1 MGISLSM
8 DAAADTGSFLEQVR
22 GAGGMKTAGLG
33 RVVMRQQISWAVAVL
48 CVVIGTIV
56 VAQKD
61 KEPAQQEWTGTVH
74 TGIVAVG
81 GETTGIVLET
91 AKGKFELKAATDAVL
106 ADLKKADGQRA
117 TVRGTLARQ
126 PGVEKTER
134 VIITVT
140 KVTVKPRVTSG
151 S

>member
-1 MGISLSM
+1 
-8 DAAADTGSFLEQVR
+8 
-22 GAGGMKTAGLG
+22 
-33 RVVMRQQISWAVAVL
+33 MRQRISWAVVVL
-48 CVVIGTIV
+48 CVVMGALV
-56 VAQKD
+56 VAQQD

-74 TGIVAVG
+74 AGVVAIG

-106 ADLKKADGQRA
+106 ADLKKADGKKA

-126 PGVEKTER
+126 PGVEKAER

-140 KVTVKPRVTSG
+140 KVTVNPGVTSQ

>member
-1 MGISLSM
+1 
-8 DAAADTGSFLEQVR
+8 
-22 GAGGMKTAGLG
+22 
-33 RVVMRQQISWAVAVL
+33 MRQRMSWMVFLL
-48 CVVIGTIV
+48 CVVMGTLV
-56 VAQKD
+56 LAQKD
-61 KEPAQQEWTGTVH
+61 KEPAEQEWTGTVH

-91 AKGKFELKAATDAVL
+91 TKGKFELKAATDPVL
-106 ADLKKADGQRA
+106 RDLKKADGKNV

-126 PGVEKTER
+126 PGVEKSER

-140 KVTVKPRVTSG
+140 KVTVNPRVTSR